1 MKSTMIDVTAPPQF
15 VVQFP
20 HPGGEHNPGNCR
32 RQPWNAGDHRRKFLQ
47 SEGRCVAKDGSLSDG
62 ALVFWG
68 EWEAPSIIKERWVKK
83 DPLPRFLHVP
93 IWEHQTAG
101 GMPRQNTDPWVFGDS
116 FRFSNCRQLTPQRNP
131 SALQKLTPGSMVLFG
146 STIGGEFVV
155 DTVFVVKDFCT
166 FSPGKPPETDE
177 AFRVCTVESLIT
189 TGNAAA
195 DPFTLY
201 RGATYEAPIN
211 GMYSFVPCRRAD
223 TAQAR
228 FLRPSISLP
237 GYVNPSST
245 QTARGAKDPRSAAD
259 VREQWEN
266 VRKQVLDASCLL
278 GVWFATPQLDSN
290 SATVKAPTTS
300 VPSSDHRDDGVSVRG
315 PATARRGGCR

>member
-1 MKSTMIDVTAPPQF
+1 MIDVTAPPQF

-47 SEGRCVAKDGSLSDG
+47 SDGRYVAEDGSLGDG

-68 EWEAPSIIKERWVKK
+68 EWEAPSYIIERWEPK
-83 DPLPRFLHVP
+83 DFLPRLLHTPV
-93 IWEHQTAG
+93 WERPAARK
-101 GMPRQNTDPWVFGDS
+101 MPRQNTDPWVFGDS
-116 FRFSNCRQLTPQRNP
+116 FRYSNCRQLTPQRNP

-146 STIGGEFVV
+146 STIGGEFII
-155 DTVFVVKDFCT
+155 DTVFVVKDSCP
-166 FSPGKPPETDE
+166 FSPNEPPETDE

-189 TGNAAA
+189 TGNTST

-201 RGATYEAPIN
+201 RGATYVAPIN

-228 FLRPSISLP
+228 FPRPSISLP

-245 QTARGAKDPRSAAD
+245 QTARGAKNPCSAAD
-259 VREQWEN
+259 VREQWRN
-266 VRKQVLDASCLL
+266 VRKQVFEAGCLL
-278 GVWFATPQLDSN
+278 GVWFETPQLD
-290 SATVKAPTTS
+290 
-300 VPSSDHRDDGVSVRG
+300 DDS
-315 PATARRGGCR
+315 TEK